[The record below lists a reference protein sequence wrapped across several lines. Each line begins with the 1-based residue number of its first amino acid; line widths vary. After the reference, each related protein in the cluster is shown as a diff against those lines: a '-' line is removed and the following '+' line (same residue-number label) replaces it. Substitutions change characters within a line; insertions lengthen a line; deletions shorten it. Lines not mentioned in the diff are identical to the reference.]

1 MAQYGAEPIES
12 DMKNIVELT
21 ESNFEREVLKHT
33 NLVVVDF
40 YAPWCG
46 PCKMLAPMLEQFAG
60 ELAGTLKFGKLN
72 VDDAPQLASR
82 YGIKGV
88 PTLILFDAGRQ
99 IEQAVGLGALQTLK
113 SWITRAK
120 AASPETP
127 VAL

>member
-1 MAQYGAEPIES
+1 
-12 DMKNIVELT
+12 MKNIVELT